1 MVAQLVKKLNDLC
14 CDFVQTL
21 SNKVNEINYGLKSC
35 KSDDMSEL
43 DKNPKYQKIKKDF
56 LQHYN
61 KFNAHQ
67 LSVLKNQCDVMNII
81 NRL

>member
-1 MVAQLVKKLNDLC
+1 MVVQLVNKLNNLY
-14 CDFVQTL
+14 CDFVQIL
-21 SNKVNEINYGLKSC
+21 SNKVDEINYGLKSC
-35 KSDDMSEL
+35 NSDSMSDL

-56 LQHYN
+56 IKHYN